1 MAGAP
6 LTRGAPCPLATTLP
20 PSHPWESPAATHT
33 SHTSHTHSARCV
45 LSHPAETRPVLE
57 KELWALWQAH
67 LWDNIP
73 SVRRNTSIA
82 IGNALRSYGQ
92 EALDRIAPVV
102 R

>member
-1 MAGAP
+1 M
-6 LTRGAPCPLATTLP
+6 
-20 PSHPWESPAATHT
+20 
-33 SHTSHTHSARCV
+33 
-45 LSHPAETRPVLE
+45 LE